1 MAKYVLASVGT
12 LDLFNQGDGTPI
24 LTSKTLTE
32 SGISFSVSEQEVR
45 GGALNGLLASYYT
58 DSAMT
63 LTIQDALFSMETVA
77 LNTGASIQ
85 TSADIMTIETVTTT
99 VINEVS
105 VSQTP
110 KNFGEIGTIGWVSIA
125 GKDEWSKVTFN
136 PTTKKA
142 SVPNTPVGTKLCV
155 KYMKEDLGSEQIT
168 VSSAFIPAQCYAL
181 LTLPLFKCSESGN
194 ATSNSSK
201 VGEVQVEIPNFQLS
215 GAMELSLSSS
225 GNATV
230 PLSGKAL
237 MTFGGE
243 QTCENAEGYY
253 ARLKQVVYGKDAFGD
268 VKNIVVADSNIELG
282 DEEYQVLEVYAIY
295 GGIKA
300 PKKID
305 NADLTFVSK
314 TPSVATVGTDGKVT
328 AVAEGTS
335 VIEVVVTNK
344 TSLIA
349 NAVVNVT
356 A

>member
-85 TSADIMTIETVTTT
+85 TSADIMTIETITTT
-99 VINEVS
+99 ELNKVT
-105 VSQTP
+105 VSQEP
-110 KNFGEIGTIGWVSIA
+110 KMFGEIGTIGWVSIA
-125 GKDEWSKVTFN
+125 GKDEWSKITFN
-136 PTTKKA
+136 GKSA
-142 SVPNTPVGTKLCV
+142 NVPNTPIGTKLCV

-168 VSSAFIPAQCYAL
+168 VSSAFIPSQCYAL

-237 MTFGGE
+237 MTFGGN

-282 DEEYQVLEVYAIY
+282 DEETQGLVVYGIY

-305 NADLTFVSK
+305 NKDLTFVSK
-314 TPSVATVGTDGKVT
+314 TPSVATVDENGVVT
-328 AVAEGTS
+328 AKTNGTTI
-335 VIEVVVTNK
+335 IEVVVTEK
-344 TSLIA
+344 TSLVA
-349 NAVVNVT
+349 NAVVTVSI
-356 A
+356 

>member
-12 LDLFNQGDGTPI
+12 LDLFNQGDGSPI

-85 TSADIMTIETVTTT
+85 TSADIMTIETITTT
-99 VINEVS
+99 EINKVT

-110 KNFGEIGTIGWVSIA
+110 KMFGEIGTIGWVSIA
-125 GKDEWSKVTFN
+125 GKDEWSKVNFDAS
-136 PTTKKA
+136 TKSA
-142 SVPNTPVGTKLCV
+142 NVPDTPIGTKLCV

-168 VSSAFIPAQCYAL
+168 VSSAFIPSQCYAL

-237 MTFGGE
+237 MTFGGN

-268 VKNIVVADSNIELG
+268 VKNIVVADSNIELANG
-282 DEEYQVLEVYAIY
+282 ETQTLEVYAIY

-305 NADLTFVSK
+305 NKDLTFVSK
-314 TPSVATVGTDGKVT
+314 TTSVATVEPDGTIT
-328 AVAEGTS
+328 AKTNGS
-335 VIEVVVTNK
+335 SIIEVVVTEKAN
-344 TSLIA
+344 LVA
-349 NAVVNVT
+349 NAVVTVS
-356 A
+356 